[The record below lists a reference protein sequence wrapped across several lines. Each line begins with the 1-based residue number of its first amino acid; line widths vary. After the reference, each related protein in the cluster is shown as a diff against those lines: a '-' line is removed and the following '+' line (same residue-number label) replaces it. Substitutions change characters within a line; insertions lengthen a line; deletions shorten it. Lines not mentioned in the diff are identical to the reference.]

1 MPEFGVEFS
10 VYENGRK
17 APEWTID
24 SDLGGQQSLADFLNF
39 TKQTLIV
46 VADEVL
52 AEEQAQ
58 GFDKTPV
65 IVVDGRPGKN
75 VFDVNPLGSIEFVSR
90 ANMSDILLAT
100 YEAILDKSPIK
111 SGGYKSANLVTYNG
125 TQIASDLPQLTA
137 WLNQNQNFQNKDK
150 IRFVNAEP
158 YARKLERHG
167 VTSDSARAARVL
179 KSKQDRKLAGKSVN
193 VLAPNGVYYLTY
205 RAIRNKYKRNSNIA
219 FEFIPGEQL
228 GVTGGIGADGTRK
241 RTNFV
246 AKRGKPGRTYLYPS
260 ILITVAED
268 GILDVE

>member
-1 MPEFGVEFS
+1 MPDFGVEFS

-17 APEWTID
+17 APEWTLA
-24 SDLGGQQSLADFLNF
+24 SDLDGRQTLQDFLNF

-52 AEEQAQ
+52 AEEQAA

-65 IVVDGRPGKN
+65 IVVDGRIGKN
-75 VFDVNPLGSIEFVSR
+75 VFEVSPLGSIEFVSR

-100 YEAILDKSPIK
+100 YEALVEKSPVL
-111 SGGYKSANLVTYNG
+111 SGAYKSSNFVFYNG
-125 TQIASDLPQLTA
+125 TQIATDLSQLTA
-137 WLNQNQNFQNKDK
+137 WLNLNPDFKEKDK
-150 IRFVNAEP
+150 IRFVNIEP

-167 VTSDSARAARVL
+167 VTSDSGRAGRVL
-179 KSKQDRKLAGKSVN
+179 KSKQERKVAGKSVN

-205 RAIRNKYKRNSNIA
+205 RAIRNKYKRNSNIT
-219 FEFIPGEQL
+219 FEFVPGASL
-228 GVTGGIGADGTRK
+228 GITGGIGPGGK
-241 RTNFV
+241 PQRTNFV